1 MKSYD
6 HKAIEQKWQEAWRD
20 AHAFETSDHVDG
32 KENEYILFEFPY
44 PSGNLHVGH
53 WYAFALTDI
62 YARFRRLQGKNVLF
76 PIGFDAF
83 GLPAENAAIKHNLN
97 PREWTYQNMDTM
109 RTQLQSMGGTFDWSR
124 EVITCDPAYYKWTQ
138 YLFLELYKAG
148 LVQKKITTVNWDPVD
163 KTVLANEQVLPDGR
177 AERSGALVEQKELEQ
192 WTINITKYADRLLED
207 VDALNW
213 PTPIKDA
220 QRNWIGKSEG
230 AYITFVLA
238 NHSET
243 IRVFTTRPDTLF
255 GVTYLVLA
263 PEHAHVEQLLP
274 SIANKEAAEA
284 YITQSKR
291 RTERDRLIGDTQKT
305 GVCLEGIFA
314 INPATQEQVPVYI
327 ADYVLAGYG
336 TGAIMA
342 VPAHDERDHAF
353 AELFKLPIKNVV
365 APRLIDERNPHVPGK
380 EVVFREGII
389 AVVYNPKDDTYLT
402 LNWPEQKW
410 VTFVVGGMEEGEDPV
425 EAAHREIIEE
435 TGYTNISYT
444 RRLFG
449 PTHTEFFAAHKNINR
464 IAQSHVVLFTLIDET
479 RVAVNEEESSL
490 HNVSWVPKSAL
501 TTDMTHVEMKYILE
515 SLASGKERVVTEE
528 GILINSG
535 SFNGLTSA
543 QARKQITESVNGEL
557 ASTYKL
563 RDWIVSRQRYWG
575 CPIPMINCASCGSVP
590 VPPEQLPVVLPDIDD
605 FLPRDDGKSPLAKAV
620 DWMHTNCPS
629 CNGAA
634 ERETDTLDT
643 FVDSSWYFLR
653 YTDPQNTAQFAD
665 SNKLA
670 VWMPVNF
677 YSGGA
682 EHTTMHLLYARF
694 FHKALFDL
702 GLVPASEPFT
712 QRLNRGLILGTDGNK
727 MSKSKGNVIDPDKE
741 VERLGSDTVR
751 SYLAFIGPYNEPGNY
766 PWDPNGIVGVR
777 RFIERAATITEHI
790 VPQTPETVTRALH
803 QSIKKVTEDT
813 IRLKFNTAI
822 AQLMTLVSAIM
833 KEGISKE
840 DAQIFAILLT
850 PFAPHLAEEVWQEL
864 GGAGFVQAQKWP
876 IHDSAVLITDTV
888 QIAIQVNG
896 KVRSHVE
903 MSPQATQQEVE
914 DVALAQE
921 QVTRWLEG
929 KTPKKVIY
937 VQGKILSLVA

>member
-20 AHAFETSDHVDG
+20 ARAFETPDHVEG

-124 EVITCDPAYYKWTQ
+124 EVITCDPSYYKWTQ

-230 AYITFVLA
+230 AYITFALA

-263 PEHAHVEQLLP
+263 PEHALVEQLLP
-274 SIANKEAAEA
+274 HISNKESAEA
-284 YITQSKR
+284 YIAQTKR

-305 GVCLEGIFA
+305 GVCLEGVFA

-327 ADYVLAGYG
+327 ADDVLAGYG

-353 AELFKLPIKNVV
+353 AELFTLPIK
-365 APRLIDERNPHVPGK
+365 E
-380 EVVFREGII
+380 
-389 AVVYNPKDDTYLT
+389 
-402 LNWPEQKW
+402 
-410 VTFVVGGMEEGEDPV
+410 
-425 EAAHREIIEE
+425 
-435 TGYTNISYT
+435 
-444 RRLFG
+444 
-449 PTHTEFFAAHKNINR
+449 
-464 IAQSHVVLFTLIDET
+464 
-479 RVAVNEEESSL
+479 
-490 HNVSWVPKSAL
+490 
-501 TTDMTHVEMKYILE
+501 
-515 SLASGKERVVTEE
+515 VVTEE
-528 GILINSG
+528 GVLINSG

-543 QARKQITESVNGEL
+543 QAKQQITESVGGEL

-590 VPPEQLPVVLPDIDD
+590 VPAEQLPVVLPDIDD

-653 YTDPQNTAQFAD
+653 YTDPQNNTQFAD
-665 SNKLA
+665 PNKLA
-670 VWMPVNF
+670 AWMPVNF

-790 VPQTPETVTRALH
+790 VPQTSETVTRALH

-813 IRLKFNTAI
+813 VRLKFNTAI
-822 AQLMTLVSAIM
+822 AQLMTLISAIL
-833 KEGISKE
+833 KEGISSE
-840 DAQIFAILLT
+840 DAKIFMVLLT
-850 PFAPHLAEEVWQEL
+850 PFAPHLAEELWQAL
-864 GGAGFVQAQKWP
+864 GGEGFVQAQQWP
-876 IHDSAVLITDTV
+876 VYDATLLLSDTI
-888 QIAIQVNG
+888 QIAIQING
-896 KVRSHVE
+896 KVRSHIE
-903 MSPQATQQEVE
+903 MPRESTQAEIE
-914 DVALAQE
+914 AVALSQE
-921 QVTRWLEG
+921 QVIRWLEG
-929 KTPKKVIY
+929 KTPKKAIY
-937 VQGKILSLVA
+937 VPGKVLSLVV

>member
-1 MKSYD
+1 MKPYD
-6 HKAIEQKWQEAWRD
+6 HKIIEKKWQEAWRD
-20 AHAFETSDHVDG
+20 ARAFETADHVEG

-62 YARFRRLQGKNVLF
+62 YARFRRLRGKNVLF

-97 PREWTYQNMDTM
+97 PREWTYQNMNTM

-124 EVITCDPAYYKWTQ
+124 EVITCDPTYYKWTQ
-138 YLFLELYKAG
+138 YLFLKLYKAG

-230 AYITFVLA
+230 AFITFALA

-263 PEHAHVEQLLP
+263 PEHALVEQLL
-274 SIANKEAAEA
+274 SRISNKDAVEA
-284 YITQSKR
+284 YVTQTKR

-305 GVCLEGIFA
+305 GACLEGIFA

-353 AELFKLPIKNVV
+353 AELFNLPIK
-365 APRLIDERNPHVPGK
+365 
-380 EVVFREGII
+380 EVVS
-389 AVVYNPKDDTYLT
+389 
-402 LNWPEQKW
+402 
-410 VTFVVGGMEEGEDPV
+410 EEGV
-425 EAAHREIIEE
+425 
-435 TGYTNISYT
+435 
-444 RRLFG
+444 
-449 PTHTEFFAAHKNINR
+449 
-464 IAQSHVVLFTLIDET
+464 
-479 RVAVNEEESSL
+479 
-490 HNVSWVPKSAL
+490 
-501 TTDMTHVEMKYILE
+501 
-515 SLASGKERVVTEE
+515 
-528 GILINSG
+528 LINSG
-535 SFNGLTSA
+535 SFNGLTSVEA
-543 QARKQITESVNGEL
+543 KKQITESVNGEL

-590 VPPEQLPVVLPDIDD
+590 VPTEQLPVVLPDIDD
-605 FLPRDDGKSPLAKAV
+605 FLPRDDGKSPLAKAT
-620 DWMHTNCPS
+620 DWMHVSCPS

-653 YTDPQNTAQFAD
+653 YTDPKNTTQFAD

-670 VWMPVNF
+670 AWMPVNF

-702 GLVPASEPFT
+702 GLVPASEPFA

-790 VPQTPETVTRALH
+790 VPQTSETVTRALH
-803 QSIKKVTEDT
+803 QAIKKITEDT
-813 IRLKFNTAI
+813 DRLKFNTAI
-822 AQLMTLVSAIM
+822 AQLMTLISSIL
-833 KEGISKE
+833 KEGISNE
-840 DAQIFAILLT
+840 DAKTFAILLT
-850 PFAPHLAEEVWQEL
+850 PFAPHLAEEVWQTL
-864 GGAGFVQAQKWP
+864 GGKGFVQLQHWP
-876 IHDSAVLITDTV
+876 VYDPAMLVTNTV
-888 QIAIQVNG
+888 QIAIQING
-896 KVRSHVE
+896 KVRHHIE
-903 MSPQATQQEVE
+903 MPKEATQPEVE
-914 DVALAQE
+914 TVAFAQE
-921 QVTRWLEG
+921 QVIRWLDG
-929 KTPKKVIY
+929 KIPKKTIY
-937 VQGKILSLVA
+937 VPGKLLSLVV